1 MDAAIL
7 AVQEMPL
14 AARLAIEGAH
24 IVLAVGA
31 YLAGSRWVGRMMG
44 YELPRALTLLPVLT
58 RRSDMAIMAV
68 AGILMNVLVAF
79 LWTLVVVGAGW
90 LAVGT
95 ADAPGGAVDLVSAI
109 AGIGLGINSALVV
122 LNLLPIPPMALGLLV
137 ISRLARRWRIV
148 ATALGALV
156 LAVLSATVVN
166 SVTLVPL
173 ALVDLLR

>member
-14 AARLAIEGAH
+14 AVRLAIEGTH
-24 IVLAVGA
+24 MVLAIGA
-31 YLAGSRWVGRMMG
+31 YLAGSRWAGRMMG
-44 YELPRALTLLPVLT
+44 YELPRALTLLPLLT

-95 ADAPGGAVDLVSAI
+95 DAPDGAVDLVSAI

-122 LNLLPIPPMALGLLV
+122 LNLLPIPPMAVGLLV
-137 ISRLARRWRIV
+137 ISRLAKRWRIV
-148 ATALGALV
+148 ATVLGVLV